1 MLFIFYI
8 FFYKYYLSIN
18 IYNKIIKIKMSI
30 SGYIN
35 ELNELNIEI
44 KRLNIK
50 IKELKLR
57 ATKINNIIQETLIE
71 KDLPGVKYKGNA
83 YLLEKKIKKIPKKKS
98 QLEND
103 YIELLENAGVENPQQ
118 VYNQLIDLKNGETK
132 EINKLKIK
140 KIK

>member
-1 MLFIFYI
+1 MT
-8 FFYKYYLSIN
+8 
-18 IYNKIIKIKMSI
+18 I

-44 KRLNIK
+44 KRLTIK

-57 ATKINNIIQETLIE
+57 ANKINSIIQDTLIE

-83 YLLEKKIKKIPKKKS
+83 YVLEKTTKNIPKKKS
-98 QLEND
+98 QIQTD
-103 YIELLENAGVENPQQ
+103 YIELLENAGVENPHYI
-118 VYNQLIDLKNGETK
+118 YNQLINLKKGDIK